1 MGKLKT
7 HKGVARR
14 IKITGTGKVR
24 RFRAGRRHLLTGKS
38 GGRKRRMRRATGL
51 PMSAQRMLKRLV
63 A

>member
-14 IKITGTGKVR
+14 IKVTGTGKVM

-38 GGRKRRMRRATGL
+38 AGRKRRMRRSAGL
-51 PMSAQRMLKRLV
+51 PLSAQRMLKRLI